1 MTAQGLDGPVA
12 STERSHPAWEASAAA
27 SITAVGPGSA
37 GGRAENSRS
46 WQGPSNAYF
55 EGPFACLKATP
66 PPLRRPRPRQVV
78 DHLFGFRLA
87 AALVVDHLFCCE
99 LAAVLVVDGLF
110 REGGQ
115 RDVLKPCG
123 IAQPQDSGQAT
134 ARNRMRVRVRVRNQV
149 RVRALVLAHMQ
160 TLARVRR
167 CGYRR

>member
-37 GGRAENSRS
+37 GGWAENSRS

-78 DHLFGFRLA
+78 DHLFG
-87 AALVVDHLFCCE
+87 CE

-134 ARNRMRVRVRVRNQV
+134 ARNRVRVRVR
-149 RVRALVLAHMQ
+149 ALALAHMQ

>member
-87 AALVVDHLFCCE
+87 AALVVDHLFGCE

-134 ARNRMRVRVRVRNQV
+134 ARNQG

>member
-1 MTAQGLDGPVA
+1 M
-12 STERSHPAWEASAAA
+12 
-27 SITAVGPGSA
+27 
-37 GGRAENSRS
+37 
-46 WQGPSNAYF
+46 
-55 EGPFACLKATP
+55 
-66 PPLRRPRPRQVV
+66 
-78 DHLFGFRLA
+78 
-87 AALVVDHLFCCE
+87 
-99 LAAVLVVDGLF
+99 LVVDGLF

-134 ARNRMRVRVRVRNQV
+134 ARNRVRALARNQG

>member
-1 MTAQGLDGPVA
+1 M
-12 STERSHPAWEASAAA
+12 
-27 SITAVGPGSA
+27 
-37 GGRAENSRS
+37 
-46 WQGPSNAYF
+46 
-55 EGPFACLKATP
+55 
-66 PPLRRPRPRQVV
+66 
-78 DHLFGFRLA
+78 
-87 AALVVDHLFCCE
+87 
-99 LAAVLVVDGLF
+99 LVVDGLF

-134 ARNRMRVRVRVRNQV
+134 ARNRVRVRVRVRARNQG